1 MGRVPRLATQ
11 ATSRTCDKASHD
23 ILEGKREKV
32 SGVVW
37 LKRNVGTGE
46 TTEGSGL
53 VSGICC

>member
-1 MGRVPRLATQ
+1 MGRVPGSATQ

-23 ILEGKREKV
+23 TLEGKTEKV
-32 SGVVW
+32 SGVAW
-37 LKRNVGTGE
+37 LKRNAGTGE